1 MFGLTLEDN
10 HISKNIIGDKM
21 LLKPRRRGSCVMEV
35 EFVGGEK
42 TVITFDSGAEESVCP
57 WEWRERLFGTG
68 DAGSRVSFKNASGG
82 NIPHW
87 GRRGIKILTFVMRD

>member
-42 TVITFDSGAEESVCP
+42 TVITF
-57 WEWRERLFGTG
+57 
-68 DAGSRVSFKNASGG
+68 
-82 NIPHW
+82 
-87 GRRGIKILTFVMRD
+87 